1 MASENLLKSSTT
13 YLFQSASYVP
23 TGNNILHATPDFTP
37 ALTLTGL
44 AVGAARQSVKIN
56 LGATRPSA
64 FVLDGAFE
72 WFVAVLAGGA
82 IDCYWS
88 ASSHATAGLGNQG
101 NTTGLDAAYTG
112 DGGGTVD
119 ESVKQ
124 LSYIGSFITTDLSA
138 AANVQKG
145 IVNIPGFP
153 LMMTRQ
159 YGSLVVVNNSSA
171 ILAGTDD
178 IETGIL
184 MSGLLVE
191 GQ

>member
-13 YLFQSASYVP
+13 YLWSSTAYVP
-23 TGNNILHATPDFTP
+23 TGNNILIASPNFTP
-37 ALTLTGL
+37 AITLTGL
-44 AVGAARQSVKIN
+44 TVNAARQGVKIN
-56 LGATRPSA
+56 LGVTRPTD
-64 FVLDGAFE
+64 FFFDGAFE
-72 WFVAVLAGGA
+72 WFVAVGVAGT

-88 ASSHATAGLGNQG
+88 RSSHATAGIGNQG

-124 LSYIGSFITTDLSA
+124 MIYIGSFLTTDLSS

-145 IVNIPGFP
+145 AIGV
-153 LMMTRQ
+153 LSATHQ
-159 YGSLVVVNNSSA
+159 YGSLVVVNKSSA

-184 MSGLLVE
+184 MAGAIIE